1 MILLYKLI
9 AFILGIITASIIIYL
24 VVFVYLYIAK
34 CAEKIKIW
42 LIKNAKYNSRMPS
55 EEYLK
60 KQRDNMEDF
69 IWNKMNNNNQNK

>member
-9 AFILGIITASIIIYL
+9 AFILGIIMASIIIYAI
-24 VVFVYLYIAK
+24 VYVYLYIAK
-34 CAEKIKIW
+34 YAEEFKIW
-42 LIKNAKYNSRMPS
+42 LNKNAKYNSRMPS

-69 IWNKMNNNNQNK
+69 IWNRMNKNNQNK